1 MEASALAHL
10 ADLVR
15 VDLYISLELPPMARE
30 VKAASDVVLARLVGL
45 TYSLESSFG
54 SGVSLLAGLSACGLL
69 VLYSQ
74 KTQEERRMLRSS
86 IAVEDVCAV

>member
-1 MEASALAHL
+1 MTVYIRELEGLGAVEAGALAHL

-30 VKAASDVVLARLVGL
+30 VKAASDGVLARLVGL

-54 SGVSLLAGLSACGLL
+54 SGVSLLAGLSAC
-69 VLYSQ
+69 
-74 KTQEERRMLRSS
+74 EMLALTS
-86 IAVEDVCAV
+86 INR

>member
-1 MEASALAHL
+1 MNGSGYVRKLEGLGAVEAGAGAHL

-30 VKAASDVVLARLVGL
+30 VKAASDGVLARLVGL

-54 SGVSLLAGLSACGLL
+54 SGVSLLAGLSAC
-69 VLYSQ
+69 
-74 KTQEERRMLRSS
+74 RMLALAS
-86 IAVEDVCAV
+86 INR